1 MHTGSPVGEVVHSLV
16 VEEAR
21 NLEVGEVHSLEAG
34 IVAVVD
40 SYVAGPGRGRKT

>member
-1 MHTGSPVGEVVHSLV
+1 MGVVVHSLA

-40 SYVAGPGRGRKT
+40 SYVAGPDQGRRT